1 MKPNKQQIFSR
12 LFGKP
17 SPDGA
22 EHQVSWLT
30 NRDSENV
37 SIRIDTQTEIFAQMK
52 MIGLCEEDL
61 TVLKALQPL
70 IEQHIDEIT
79 DQFYQSVIDVDK
91 LRSIIV
97 EHSTVERL
105 KQTLKMHLIEMFSGT
120 IDEEFI
126 QKRLKI
132 ASVHQR
138 IGLEPKWY
146 MGAFQNLQNSLL
158 TMIHKHN
165 SSNEET
171 VEIGS
176 VIAKLL
182 SFEQQIVLEAYEKE
196 NSKRKELQYQ
206 EVKEELKSKIA
217 AFSQELASM
226 TEQTSTSVQDLVT
239 GSTQLNTTFLESV
252 AKSKESQTFSQQGL
266 EKIKQLE
273 QRIHHIHEST
283 LHMEQMVKMLNQ
295 SSGNII
301 HIIGIVQDI
310 ADQTKLLSLNASI
323 EAARAGEYGRG
334 FAVVA
339 SEVQKLSEDT
349 KKAVGEISQFIT
361 QTGEYSN
368 NVVLSISEVQQ
379 LVEKGQQESTDARD
393 VFNHITDTMQRSI
406 QEVAKVERE
415 LELLVSVI
423 EDIGA
428 ATIKVAESAESLN
441 QATISL

>member
-1 MKPNKQQIFSR
+1 MFSR

-17 SPDGA
+17 SQDGPN
-22 EHQVSWLT
+22 QQDGWLT
-30 NRDSENV
+30 KRDMESV
-37 SIRIDTQTEIFAQMK
+37 SIQIDTQTEIFAQMR
-52 MIGLCEEDL
+52 MIGLSEKDL
-61 TVLKALQPL
+61 SVLKALQPL

-79 DQFYQSVIDVDK
+79 DQFYQSVIDVEK

-146 MGAFQNLQNSLL
+146 MGAFQNLQNTLL
-158 TMIHKHN
+158 SMINNHT
-165 SSNEET
+165 SNNQET

-196 NSKRKELQYQ
+196 NTKLKELQYQ
-206 EVKEELKSKIA
+206 EVKEELKSKIT
-217 AFSQELASM
+217 AFSQELAQM
-226 TEQTSTSVQDLVT
+226 TEQTSNSVQELVT
-239 GSTQLNTTFLESV
+239 GSTQLNSTFLESV
-252 AKSKESQTFSQQGL
+252 AKSKESQNFSKQGL
-266 EKIKQLE
+266 ERIEQLE
-273 QRIHHIHEST
+273 QRIHHIHDST
-283 LHMEQMVKMLNQ
+283 LNMEQMVTKLNQ

-301 HIIGIVQDI
+301 HIIRIVQDI

-334 FAVVA
+334 FAIVA

-349 KKAVGEISQFIT
+349 KQAVNEISQFIA

-368 NVVLSISEVQQ
+368 HVVQSITEVQQ
-379 LVEKGQQESTDARD
+379 LVEKGQEESSDARN
-393 VFNHITDTMQRSI
+393 VFNHITETMQRSI
-406 QEVAKVERE
+406 HEVAKVEQE
-415 LELLVSVI
+415 LELLVTVI
-423 EDIGA
+423 EGIGA
-428 ATIKVAESAESLN
+428 ATSKVAESAETLN

>member
-1 MKPNKQQIFSR
+1 MPSKQYMLSR
-12 LFGKP
+12 MFRKSVHVGPKHQ
-17 SPDGA
+17 DGWL
-22 EHQVSWLT
+22 HQGDVS
-30 NRDSENV
+30 SV
-37 SIRIDTQTEIFAQMK
+37 SIQIDPQTEVFAQMK
-52 MIGLCEEDL
+52 MIGLSERDL
-61 TVLKALQPL
+61 MVLQALQPL

-105 KQTLKMHLIEMFSGT
+105 KQTLKMHLVEMFSGM

-126 QKRLKI
+126 QKRLNI

-165 SSNEET
+165 PNHEET

-196 NSKRKELQYQ
+196 NARLKEFQYQ
-206 EVKEELKSKIA
+206 EVKEELKSKIT
-217 AFSQELASM
+217 AFSQELAHM
-226 TEQTSTSVQDLVT
+226 TEQTSTSVQELAA
-239 GSTQLNTTFLESV
+239 GSNQLNTTFLESV
-252 AKSKESQTFSQQGL
+252 AKSKKSQAFSQQGL
-266 EKIKQLE
+266 DKIKQLE

-283 LHMEQMVKMLNQ
+283 VHMEQMVTKLNE
-295 SSGNII
+295 SSGSIV
-301 HIIGIVQDI
+301 HIIRIVQDI

-339 SEVQKLSEDT
+339 GEVQKLSEDT
-349 KKAVGEISQFIT
+349 KQAVGQISQFIA
-361 QTGEYSN
+361 QTGDYSN
-368 NVVLSISEVQQ
+368 NVVASITEVQK
-379 LVEKGQQESTDARD
+379 LVEKGQQESTDARN
-393 VFNHITDTMQRSI
+393 VFHQITDTMQRNI
-406 QEVAKVERE
+406 EEVTKVERE
-415 LELLVSVI
+415 LELLVTVI
-423 EDIGA
+423 GEIEA
-428 ATIKVAESAESLN
+428 ATKQVAESAETLN
-441 QATISL
+441 QATLSL